1 MKPTLKKPTIA
12 AVSTSAAA
20 LAFAGQKPEGE
31 TIRVN
36 AEIRA
41 ELHKALKIRSANEGK
56 SIKVLIEDWI
66 ESWAKH

>member
-12 AVSTSAAA
+12 AVSASAAA

-31 TIRVN
+31 TVRVN
-36 AEIRA
+36 ANIRA
-41 ELHKALKIRSANEGK
+41 ELHKALKVRAANEGTT
-56 SIKVLIEDWI
+56 IGALIENWI